1 MTCGDDSLLATIDGD
16 ESIKVS
22 GNDTASGDVFAS
34 ITAADFDAAPVGLYQ
49 GELTFTVVYDNHI
62 VA

>member
-34 ITAADFDAAPVGLYQ
+34 ITRQ
-49 GELTFTVVYDNHI
+49 ILTLRRLAFIRRTHLHCGV
-62 VA
+62 